1 MYDETEQI
9 LVLRDGRCQEAQ
21 PPACNPTTH
30 ARSTG
35 VGTVRVPLPKTELR
49 SRSCAKNDVRNTIVS
64 ISIWIPYGVCYDR
77 APPPDR
83 ADEEPR
89 DAGGSSS
96 EPPDATD
103 AVVGG
108 QADEHDAEE

>member
-1 MYDETEQI
+1 MYNEMEQI

-64 ISIWIPYGVCYDR
+64 ISIPWYRPRSVSETDQKKR
-77 APPPDR
+77 QKKQDARLPPW
-83 ADEEPR
+83 E
-89 DAGGSSS
+89 GG
-96 EPPDATD
+96 DATRVD
-103 AVVGG
+103 LDV
-108 QADEHDAEE
+108 DPAEQER